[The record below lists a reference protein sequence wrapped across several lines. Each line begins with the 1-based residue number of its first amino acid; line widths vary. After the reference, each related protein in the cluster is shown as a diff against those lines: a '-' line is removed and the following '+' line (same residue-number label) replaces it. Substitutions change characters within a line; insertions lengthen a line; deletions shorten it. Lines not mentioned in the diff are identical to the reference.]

1 MKCAFCKKEIN
12 KDNIEIWINVG
23 RNTSK
28 DGIVWE
34 GMDRLFLCPTCN
46 DLFTK
51 NSVFYRNFRKY
62 CEKVYSKT
70 NDMSIIKMV
79 NNDERF

>member
-1 MKCAFCKKEIN
+1 MKCAICGNEVD
-12 KDNIEIWINVG
+12 KDNIEIWTNAG

-28 DGIVWE
+28 DGVVWE
-34 GMDRLFLCPTCN
+34 GMDRLILCPTCN

-51 NSVFYRNFRKY
+51 NSVFYINFRKY

-70 NDMSIIKMV
+70 NDMGMIKMV
-79 NNDERF
+79 NRDEKF